1 MGILERMFQS
11 KSKESATSQEDQEAA
26 AKEQIVEKQ
35 EEKTDQ
41 IEQCLDKYQKWL
53 DSDYVDSLDNARSI
67 NTTQEEIDAK
77 YLSRLKFKGANEEQI
92 RRAAEA
98 VAIERAKEF
107 MHKKGEP
114 EILLQ
119 HFTRVKQKLDREI
132 EKANQEM
139 QNFSNSEIEKYNKLE
154 KEIDELKAM
163 VIAQET
169 ELKYIGSQKTHRAK
183 DLEGGISNKRI
194 KIMRGEEELKKLPYA
209 LQLQEY
215 KILKEIKEEFD
226 NVSFLGY
233 L

>member
-1 MGILERMFQS
+1 MGIFERMFQP
-11 KSKESATSQEDQEAA
+11 KPKESAANQEDQETA
-26 AKEQIVEKQ
+26 AKEQITEKQ
-35 EEKTDQ
+35 EEKIDQ
-41 IEQCLDKYQKWL
+41 VEQCLDKYQKWL
-53 DSDYVDSLDNARSI
+53 DPYYVDSLDNARPI
-67 NTTQEEIDAK
+67 NKTQKKMDVE
-77 YLSRLKFKGANEEQI
+77 YLNRLKLNKADEEQI

-119 HFTRVKQKLDREI
+119 HFARIQQELSKKEAET
-132 EKANQEM
+132 NQEL
-139 QNFSNSEIEKYNKLE
+139 QNFPNSEIEKYNHLKV
-154 KEIDELKAM
+154 EIEEAKAR

-169 ELKYIGSQKTHRAK
+169 ELKYADPQKAHRIK

-209 LQLQEY
+209 LQLQAY

-226 NVSFLGY
+226 NINL
-233 L
+233 